1 MFSAFC
7 TALIFVAPHVGALQ
21 TSHSTGNIC
30 LSTTRATDFNLQ
42 AVYFTP
48 PTTGPVSVPLHV
60 SIVNTVPRES
70 WSILTTANGD
80 FTSEVL
86 TNGGLLPMSTSSPQF
101 RTTSLA
107 VAHGDSPTFVTIQN
121 PQTAPPSYCI
131 MPNPVLGSIGAQAL
145 GLNGRNDL
153 FALCPNSTAAGRVDV
168 VFDPIAN
175 HPHYLLA
182 NCNSVYIIL
191 TNV

>member
-1 MFSAFC
+1 MFSAFF
-7 TALIFVAPHVGALQ
+7 TALIFVAPYVGAL
-21 TSHSTGNIC
+21 HMNRDIC
-30 LSTTRATDFNLQ
+30 LSTTGVTNFNLE

-60 SIVNTVPRES
+60 NIVNTVTLVS
-70 WSILTTANGD
+70 WSILTTANGL

-86 TNGGLLPMSTSSPQF
+86 TNGGLLPMSTSQPQF

-107 VAHGDSPTFVTIQN
+107 VVPGDSPTFVTTQF
-121 PQTAPPSYCI
+121 PPTSPPSYCI
-131 MPNPVLGSIGAQAL
+131 MPNPVLGSAGAQTL

-168 VFDPIAN
+168 VFDPKAN

-182 NCNSVYIIL
+182 NCNSVYITL
-191 TNV
+191 TDV